1 MTAICGMA
9 LGKRP
14 IPVENSAAPETTTA
28 NFLLPNG
35 QGTSS
40 ASNVAGDGI
49 DMTCKRPP
57 MVNNPHQNLFSI
69 FFSYLFIFFTFHLIF
84 INIISLT
91 TLISS
96 LFYSFFFFSLLFFL
110 FWLFF
115 WYKYNFNLVL
125 VPLTI
130 FSLHST
136 LTICTKN

>member
-57 MVNNPHQNLFSI
+57 MVNNPHQNL
-69 FFSYLFIFFTFHLIF
+69 LFLFL
-84 INIISLT
+84 S
-91 TLISS
+91 LISS
-96 LFYSFFFFSLLFFL
+96 FSSLF
-110 FWLFF
+110 
-115 WYKYNFNLVL
+115 
-125 VPLTI
+125 I
-130 FSLHST
+130 
-136 LTICTKN
+136 